1 MTNTNQF
8 IYNSKRSY
16 DDMCLIITE
25 TPSFVI
31 AERDVTFTSIPGKS
45 GDLIEDN
52 GRYKN
57 VTQSYTVAILSDP
70 FDLPL
75 LVKKIAAWLG
85 APSGYIILSDTYDPN
100 YFRYAK
106 YSGNINIA
114 DILLKIGTA
123 KLNFNCKPYK
133 YSFDGQQTVTIGTA
147 GILYNPEDFASAPY
161 IKITGSGNIT
171 LSIGNASFAF
181 KNVDGYIEIDGE
193 IMAAYKGTELQN
205 DKISFMGFPALAPGA
220 NHIATVGNVSKI
232 EIVPR
237 WCTL

>member
-8 IYNSKRSY
+8 IYNNKRSY

-25 TPSFVI
+25 TPPFVI
-31 AERDVTFTSIPGKS
+31 AERDITFTSIPGKS

-57 VTQSYTVAILSDP
+57 VTMPYTVAILSDP
-70 FDLPL
+70 FNLPL
-75 LVKKIAAWLG
+75 LVKKIAAWLA
-85 APSGYIILSDTYDPN
+85 APGGYFILSDTYDPN

-106 YSGNINIA
+106 YSGNIDIA

-133 YSFDGQQTVTIGTA
+133 YSFDGQRIVTIDTS
-147 GILYNPEDFASAPY
+147 GILYNPEDFASVPY
-161 IKITGSGNIT
+161 IKITGRGNIM
-171 LSIGNASFAF
+171 LSIGNSSFAF
-181 KNVDGYIEIDGE
+181 NNVDEYIEVDGE
-193 IMAAYKGTELQN
+193 IMAAYRGMELQN
-205 DKISFMGFPALAPGA
+205 DKISFASFPILAPGA
-220 NHIATVGNVSKI
+220 NHITTAGNVSKI

-237 WCTL
+237 WRAL

>member
-1 MTNTNQF
+1 MTNASQF
-8 IYNSKRSY
+8 IYNNKRSY

-25 TPSFVI
+25 TPPFVV
-31 AERDVTFTSIPGKS
+31 AERDVTFTSIPGRS
-45 GDLIEDN
+45 GDLIEDS

-57 VTQSYTVAILSDP
+57 VTIPYTVAVLTDP
-70 FDLPL
+70 FALPL
-75 LVKKIAAWLG
+75 LVKKIAAWLE
-85 APSGYIILSDTYDPN
+85 APGGYFVLSDTYDPN

-123 KLNFNCKPYK
+123 NLNFNAKPFK
-133 YSFDGQQTVTIGTA
+133 YSFDGQKTIIIGTA
-147 GILYNPEDFASAPY
+147 GVIYNPEDFASVPY
-161 IKITGSGNIT
+161 IKITGNGNIT

-181 KNVDGYIEIDGE
+181 KNVDGYIEVDGE

-205 DKISFMGFPALAPGA
+205 DKILFSGFPTLAPGA
-220 NHIATVGNVSKI
+220 NHITTVGNVSKI

-237 WCTL
+237 WCAL

>member
-8 IYNSKRSY
+8 IYNGKRSY

-25 TPSFVI
+25 TPPFVI

-57 VTQSYTVAILSDP
+57 VTKSYTVAILSDT

-85 APSGYIILSDTYDPN
+85 APGGYIILSDTYDPN

-147 GILYNPEDFASAPY
+147 GVLYNPENFASVPY
-161 IKITGSGNIT
+161 IKIAGSGNIT

-193 IMAAYKGTELQN
+193 IMAAYKGAELQN
-205 DKISFMGFPALAPGA
+205 DKISFVGFPALAPGA
-220 NHIATVGNVSKI
+220 NHISAVGNVSKI